1 MRESIHDEIAER
13 LEAAT
18 GPDPILDVLIKI
30 AFRPHP
36 QGPRYE
42 DVHEISVLPN
52 ITGERAIRFLMKAKK
67 DGKHYYGDWGLNIA
81 EPVTASVDAV
91 LVLVKEALPEWRWTL
106 ASNLLPEVCGFMWL
120 DRAGGTISSGA
131 DAPTPALA
139 LLKSFMAAWRQ
150 SKAETVSEV
159 A

>member
-42 DVHEISVLPN
+42 DVHEIESHPDF
-52 ITGERAIRFLMKAKK
+52 IRFILKQTNS
-67 DGKHYYGDWGLNIA
+67 DGKHYYGDWGLNRI
-81 EPVTASVDAV
+81 EPVTASVDTM
-91 LVLVKEALPEWRWTL
+91 LLLVKEALPEWEWTL
-106 ASNLLPEVCGFMWL
+106 ASHLAGAVAFMWL
-120 DRAGGTISSGA
+120 DRGGSSIA
-131 DAPTPALA
+131 SDAYAPTPALA
-139 LLKSFMAAWRQ
+139 LLKSFMGAWRQ